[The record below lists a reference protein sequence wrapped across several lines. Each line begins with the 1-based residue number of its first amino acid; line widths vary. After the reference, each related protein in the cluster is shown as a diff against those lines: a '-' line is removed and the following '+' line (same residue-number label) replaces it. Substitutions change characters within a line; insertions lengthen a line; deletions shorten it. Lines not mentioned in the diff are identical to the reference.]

1 MTVPWATRRHDPV
14 AEAQSFLDQ
23 AQHGTDQAASQAD
36 GLRAGL
42 DRLIGL
48 AHPLTMRTL
57 TSDVPV
63 VELVELTVQYRVAA
77 QDLVAQVVAARAAT
91 TRAAACL
98 VSIDIT
104 DPAFRDVSP
113 TVGELSVAVI
123 GLDAVLGFAEP
134 VVSRIREALDAAE
147 YAPHTQDSDQVVDTM
162 RTLGQ
167 CARDLAAISRLL
179 DASVPVRHAVI
190 THRVGTIVS
199 FLPRSADA

>member
-42 DRLIGL
+42 DSLIGL
-48 AHPLTMRTL
+48 AHALTLRTL
-57 TSDVPV
+57 TNDAPV
-63 VELVELTVQYRVAA
+63 VELGELTDQYRGAA
-77 QDLVAQVVAARAAT
+77 QDLVEQVVAARAAT

-104 DPAFRDVSP
+104 DPAFRDASP

-134 VVSRIREALDAAE
+134 VVSRIRDALDAAA
-147 YAPHTQDSDQVVDTM
+147 YAPHTQDADQVADPM
-162 RTLGQ
+162 RPLGQ

-179 DASVPVRHAVI
+179 DASVPVRHAPI
-190 THRVGTIVS
+190 THREATIVS
-199 FLPRSADA
+199 FSPRSADH

>member
-42 DRLIGL
+42 DSLIGL
-48 AHPLTMRTL
+48 AHALTLRTL
-57 TSDVPV
+57 TNDAPV
-63 VELVELTVQYRVAA
+63 VELGELTDQYRGAA
-77 QDLVAQVVAARAAT
+77 QDLVEQVVAARAAT

-104 DPAFRDVSP
+104 DPAFRDASP

-134 VVSRIREALDAAE
+134 VVSRIRDALDAAA
-147 YAPHTQDSDQVVDTM
+147 YAPHTQDADQVADPM

-179 DASVPVRHAVI
+179 DASVPVRHAPI
-190 THRVGTIVS
+190 THREATIVS
-199 FLPRSADA
+199 FSPRSADH

>member
-42 DRLIGL
+42 ESLIGL
-48 AHPLTMRTL
+48 AHPLTTRL

-134 VVSRIREALDAAE
+134 VVSRIREALDAAQH
-147 YAPHTQDSDQVVDTM
+147 APHTQDASKVADTM

-179 DASVPVRHAVI
+179 DASVPVRHAAI
-190 THRVGTIVS
+190 TDRVGTIVS
-199 FLPRSADA
+199 FSPRSTDD